1 MQELSGHITHFYKD
15 FCKLSELKRAFNEVN
30 FSKGTKPG
38 FPRVKK
44 NILDLRDLD
53 TYNWEQKTERSR
65 VIQSNIVRN
74 FQKDTASVL
83 AHKENEMQVLSN
95 GIVQLK

>member
-1 MQELSGHITHFYKD
+1 MQELSGNITHFYKD

-44 NILDLRDLD
+44 EYTGLQRLGHL
-53 TYNWEQKTERSR
+53 QLG
-65 VIQSNIVRN
+65 
-74 FQKDTASVL
+74 A
-83 AHKENEMQVLSN
+83 EN
-95 GIVQLK
+95 